1 MGGVI
6 GSVLNPVGR
15 LAGWTGGKV
24 AGKTVNTAKAGGKL
38 AAKGILASAKGG
50 YSFAKKCMRG
60 LEMQA
65 KLIFIL
71 LLGVLFFSACS
82 TKNQGKYD
90 EFF

>member
-1 MGGVI
+1 M
-6 GSVLNPVGR
+6 L
-15 LAGWTGGKV
+15 
-24 AGKTVNTAKAGGKL
+24 
-38 AAKGILASAKGG
+38 
-50 YSFAKKCMRG
+50 KKCMRG

-90 EFF
+90 EFFNNQTGWIPINQNKDLNKGTMNEK

>member
-1 MGGVI
+1 KAVI
-6 GSVLNPVGR
+6 VL
-15 LAGWTGGKV
+15 L
-24 AGKTVNTAKAGGKL
+24 
-38 AAKGILASAKGG
+38 
-50 YSFAKKCMRG
+50 KKCMRG

-90 EFF
+90 EFFNNQTGWIPVNTQNKDLNKGTMDEK